1 MTNNVV
7 DLEQKK
13 SDEIKKELIRTIQ
26 HAIGISVHALEVLRK
41 LADKYLEYN
50 CERCGTKLKN
60 FNDVICFDCM
70 MNDVAEE
77 DEKIDLYNMTCKI
90 EDMETNI
97 FLIMEKLGVARDEE
111 A

>member
-41 LADKYLEYN
+41 LADKYLE
-50 CERCGTKLKN
+50 
-60 FNDVICFDCM
+60 
-70 MNDVAEE
+70 
-77 DEKIDLYNMTCKI
+77 
-90 EDMETNI
+90 
-97 FLIMEKLGVARDEE
+97 
-111 A
+111 

>member
-1 MTNNVV
+1 
-7 DLEQKK
+7 
-13 SDEIKKELIRTIQ
+13 
-26 HAIGISVHALEVLRK
+26 
-41 LADKYLEYN
+41 
-50 CERCGTKLKN
+50 
-60 FNDVICFDCM
+60 